1 MTKPKPK
8 PQTSQPKAEPMSPY
22 HRAQI
27 AFAKQKQVLELAL
40 AGKLQRE
47 IGEAVSM
54 SQRGVGLML
63 QRLREE
69 GLFDPDAAQ
78 NTARQVSAA
87 EALNVPVP
95 VAEKKRRAPG
105 AGRPPAGEEGRAV
118 SDLPKLTL
126 TLPVQTIATV
136 RALAVV
142 RGVPVWRLVELGISL
157 IQITEAEG
165 KLASVVAERELARLH
180 SRFPRAW

>member
-1 MTKPKPK
+1 
-8 PQTSQPKAEPMSPY
+8 
-22 HRAQI
+22 
-27 AFAKQKQVLELAL
+27 
-40 AGKLQRE
+40 
-47 IGEAVSM
+47 
-54 SQRGVGLML
+54 
-63 QRLREE
+63 
-69 GLFDPDAAQ
+69 
-78 NTARQVSAA
+78 VSAA